1 MEDGEEQETNLNELF
16 VQETLDPRIESVM
29 PILGKLQRKLGTI
42 KEVDALAEWADNIIE
57 GDGGQEALDPQGIPE
72 AAGPETLA
80 HNIRTDRSN
89 LKAFDLEETT
99 DVTDDNPKSQ
109 GGDRKKLL
117 RKYANT
123 KKPKDAEAA
132 RRAGASQSELK
143 AAADSTE
150 EIHEGASSQDLQN
163 AILYRVEMRHPEL
176 FSKYGHE
183 YVADKALDVAD
194 KALDVASFYAG
205 AEEIGSSDMSAMVK
219 HLVDTLKREGENGL
233 DENLDANQIHAGQLG
248 PTEKVG
254 PNGAVGK
261 LVGAN
266 ESVNE
271 SEDELA
277 RILQMVKHKR

>member
-1 MEDGEEQETNLNELF
+1 
-16 VQETLDPRIESVM
+16 M
-29 PILGKLQRKLGTI
+29 PILGKLQRKLGNI
-42 KEVDALAEWADNIIE
+42 KQVDELAEWADSIIE
-57 GDGGQEALDPQGIPE
+57 GDGGQEALNPIGIPE
-72 AAGPETLA
+72 A
-80 HNIRTDRSN
+80 
-89 LKAFDLEETT
+89 T

-109 GGDRKKLL
+109 GGTRAELL

-132 RRAGASQSELK
+132 RRAGASQSELT

-150 EIHEGASSQDLQN
+150 EIHEG
-163 AILYRVEMRHPEL
+163 
-176 FSKYGHE
+176 
-183 YVADKALDVAD
+183 
-194 KALDVASFYAG
+194 
-205 AEEIGSSDMSAMVK
+205 
-219 HLVDTLKREGENGL
+219 ENGL
-233 DENLDANQIHAGQLG
+233 DENLDADQVSVGQLG

-254 PNGAVGK
+254 PQGAVGK